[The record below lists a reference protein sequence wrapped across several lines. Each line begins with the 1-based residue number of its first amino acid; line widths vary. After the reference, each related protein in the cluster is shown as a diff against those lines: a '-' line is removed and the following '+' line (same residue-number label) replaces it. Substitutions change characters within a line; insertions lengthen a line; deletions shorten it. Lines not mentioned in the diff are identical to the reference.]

1 MQNIYFSRDDICIF
15 KCPKIEEFHFRFLL
29 SYKIDH
35 VRIIWIAP
43 FFLFDCE
50 NDEFLFD
57 FVIQTDVEF
66 IAATFTNQVCNIAL
80 LL

>member
-1 MQNIYFSRDDICIF
+1 MIRIGYLSTFTEI
-15 KCPKIEEFHFRFLL
+15 KIINAITSKTPPAL

-35 VRIIWIAP
+35 VQIIWNVP

-57 FVIQTDVEF
+57 SVIQTDVES
-66 IAATFTNQVCNIAL
+66 IAVTFTTQVCNIAL